1 MGARQPRRATLR
13 VVAAVQEPAHRSR
26 LPDDDLDHRV
36 VHRTC
41 LEVLQQQ
48 FGLTLPRERILA
60 DTLPT
65 LLLTRP

>member
-1 MGARQPRRATLR
+1 M
-13 VVAAVQEPAHRSR
+13 
-26 LPDDDLDHRV
+26 
-36 VHRTC
+36 HRTC